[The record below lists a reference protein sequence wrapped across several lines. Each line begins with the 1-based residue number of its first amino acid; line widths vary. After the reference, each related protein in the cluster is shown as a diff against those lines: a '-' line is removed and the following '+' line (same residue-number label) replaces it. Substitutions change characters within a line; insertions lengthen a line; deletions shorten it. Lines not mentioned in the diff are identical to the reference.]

1 VRTAGTRFAVS
12 VKTQTVQNV
21 VGLTTTGRTAAR
33 WSYAVVL
40 DRDSSND
47 RLGLWEIVDGSWTA
61 LAEDTDATVSVGT
74 WYTVKVACK
83 QGQLIAGIV
92 G

>member
-1 VRTAGTRFAVS
+1 
-12 VKTQTVQNV
+12 
-21 VGLTTTGRTAAR
+21 
-33 WSYAVVL
+33 VL